1 MYRTWLHIY
10 FSYWQYW
17 PTPPILWTGPRGEC
31 VGSLSSSCP
40 LWIQSLSPRGGY
52 VSAHVKSHC
61 TRGAALLQA
70 KLCLSSDKGSDD
82 CPFNAAL
89 IVFEHHATLIQK
101 RQKHKF
107 VSLSQSVE
115 PVVSRRFW
123 LHIILSFIHIY
134 IPLQS
139 HVFNTG
145 LVTTATELWP
155 ASTSCL
161 SFLISITSHNPNHL
175 IFSPSCSILQ
185 YWYRGVLWSSKC
197 VLSTR

>member
-1 MYRTWLHIY
+1 MITHL
-10 FSYWQYW
+10 FFLL
-17 PTPPILWTGPRGEC
+17 TILAH
-31 VGSLSSSCP
+31 SSDFMNRPKRRMCR
-40 LWIQSLSPRGGY
+40 QSVLFLSPLDSISEPEGGY

-115 PVVSRRFW
+115 SVVSLRFW

-161 SFLISITSHNPNHL
+161 SFLISITSHNPNRL

-185 YWYRGVLWSSKC
+185 YWYRGVLC

>member
-1 MYRTWLHIY
+1 MNRPKRKMCRQ
-10 FSYWQYW
+10 S
-17 PTPPILWTGPRGEC
+17 ILFLSPLDSISRPRG
-31 VGSLSSSCP
+31 GGGG
-40 LWIQSLSPRGGY
+40 GGY

-89 IVFEHHATLIQK
+89 IVFEHHATFIQK

-107 VSLSQSVE
+107 VSLSQSLE
-115 PVVSRRFW
+115 SVVSRRFW

-139 HVFNTG
+139 HVFNIG

-161 SFLISITSHNPNHL
+161 SFLISITSHNPNRL
-175 IFSPSCSILQ
+175 IFSPSCSIDTVEYCGLVSVFYPLDRWQ
-185 YWYRGVLWSSKC
+185 ADHLKAEC
-197 VLSTR
+197 VLILI